1 MSTITTALLDL
12 KYLEILADGDTTIH
26 RLNPLAKVLITLLFI
41 LSVISFNRYD
51 LTALL
56 PFFLFPITM
65 IARANLPLL
74 FILKKIILFFP
85 FILLVGIFNPLFDRI
100 PLVQFGSLTV
110 SSGWISFLS
119 IIIRSILTVGAA
131 FVLIGTTGFTP
142 TCQAL
147 QRMGMPQV
155 FTTQL
160 LFLYRYLFVLAEEAG
175 RASLARELRSCGTKG
190 QGIESYSSLTGALL
204 LRTWGRAER
213 IHGAMLAR
221 GFNGEFHRGQ
231 SNDFGRREICYCSGW
246 AALFIIF
253 RLENIPLALGS
264 FITGLFA

>member
-12 KYLEILADGDTTIH
+12 KYLEILAAGETTIH
-26 RLNPLAKVLITLLFI
+26 RLNPLAKVLVTLLFI
-41 LSVISFNRYD
+41 LCVISFNRYE

-56 PFFLFPITM
+56 PFFLFPIVM
-65 IARANLPLL
+65 IARADLPLL
-74 FILKKIILFFP
+74 FILKKIILFLP
-85 FILLVGIFNPLFDRI
+85 FILLVGIFNPVFDLD

-119 IIIRSILTVGAA
+119 IIIRSILTVGGV

-147 QRMGMPQV
+147 RRIGMPQA

-160 LFLYRYLFVLAEEAG
+160 LFLYRYIFVLAEEAG

-190 QGIESYSSLTGALL
+190 QGIESYRSLIGALL

-213 IHGAMLAR
+213 IHDAMLAR
-221 GFNGEFHRGQ
+221 GFIGEFHRVQ
-231 SNDFGRREICYCSGW
+231 SNSFGRMEISYCFGW
-246 AALFIIF
+246 TALFVLF
-253 RLENIPLALGS
+253 RLTNIPLELGT
-264 FITGLFA
+264 FVTGLFA